1 MGKQTDLAARLYSGK
16 TAIGSV
22 ETAEGFIPHLRV
34 ITPFGVVEAPVMV
47 AANDERP
54 GAPSPVRNPE
64 DQLMYALPGGGV
76 IAA

>member
-22 ETAEGFIPHLRV
+22 ETAEGFIPHLRIV
-34 ITPFGVVEAPVMV
+34 TQFGVVEAPVMV

-54 GAPSPVRNPE
+54 GAPLPKRNAE
-64 DQLMYALPGGGV
+64 GHVMYALPGGGAF
-76 IAA
+76 AA